1 MNEYLIT
8 LMVVS
13 LICSLGTGLIRGAL
27 SRSVRMGA
35 VSILM
40 LLALSPIVGAVKG
53 IADGSVALPELPDAE
68 VGGDF
73 LSSLEAAY
81 LAGGE
86 RALTDALSLGEGD
99 VELSCLGFSYP
110 ELRAKTL
117 TVTLC
122 GAGLRADP
130 KRVKEIAGE
139 LLKEG
144 GVVEIEYEILS

>member
-1 MNEYLIT
+1 MKEYLIT
-8 LMVVS
+8 LIVVS

-40 LLALSPIVGAVKG
+40 LLTLSPLVGAVRD
-53 IADGSVALPELPDAE
+53 IADGSAALPELPEAE

-73 LSSLEAAY
+73 LASLEAAY

-86 RALTDALSLGEGD
+86 RALVDGLSIGEGD
-99 VELSCLGFSYP
+99 VELSCRGFSYP
-110 ELRAKTL
+110 ELRAQTL
-117 TVTLC
+117 TVTLS

-130 KRVKEIAGE
+130 QRVKDIAAE

-144 GVVEIEYEILS
+144 GLVEIEYEILS